1 MGNGIPPVTL
11 QLIRD
16 RIDLVDVV
24 SRYVT
29 LSKAGQNYKGLCPF
43 HSEKTP
49 SFSVSSTRQMFYCF
63 GCGTGGDAFAFLMKY
78 EGMGFQEAVR
88 ELGRQ
93 AGVSVHQEGN
103 RRRGAPALSS
113 RERFEQIHG
122 WAASWFQENLQSPQ
136 IGKLARDYVEQRGIG
151 THALETFGL
160 GYVPPGWD
168 GLVRSLRKHG
178 ATDEEMI
185 QAGLVVHKSSQTADH
200 LGVGRCYDRFRGRV
214 MFPISDLRGSIIA
227 FGGRVCEAGE
237 TPKYLN
243 SPETPFFSKG
253 RSLYGL
259 DKARETATHLHR
271 LLIVEGYFDVIT
283 LHQAGVTHAVAP
295 LGTALTKDQVETIRR
310 FATTII
316 LLFDGDAAGK
326 GAALRTLDL
335 FVNTGLT
342 VKVVSLPAGDDPDT
356 FVRREGVEAFLTLE
370 QQATGLIEFAVSTC
384 LRSHP
389 THSVEDRVR
398 SADDV
403 LRILQKTRN
412 PIEKEEYTLLV
423 SEQLGIRQ
431 ELLIKRYP
439 TLLAPSQSRG
449 LRPKRVA
456 RSTQVT
462 GLHQN
467 REERDLISLLLQGQF
482 GPTHVQQLKSE
493 TFTVPQY
500 RRIIEI
506 GLRHIGTDG
515 LVNVQHLQAETL
527 NDQECGMVVAQLAL
541 EEQYFD
547 DPKQYL
553 QGCLAALER
562 KHLQKDLQ
570 TLISKL
576 RLAEREKRQD
586 DIHRLVLQI
595 NVLRGQKAALTTS
608 PDSIEEKG
616 VFHGQHA

>member
-1 MGNGIPPVTL
+1 MGNGIPPATL

-16 RIDLVDVV
+16 RIDLIDVV

-29 LSKAGQNYKGLCPF
+29 LSKTGQNYKGLCPF

-93 AGVSVHQEGN
+93 AGVSVHSEGN
-103 RRRGAPALSS
+103 RRRGAPTLSS

-122 WAASWFQENLQSPQ
+122 WAASWFQENLRSPQ
-136 IGKLARDYVEQRGIG
+136 IGKIARDYVEQRGIRSR
-151 THALETFGL
+151 ALETFGL
-160 GYVPPGWD
+160 GYVPQGWD
-168 GLVRSLRKHG
+168 GLVRSLRKRG
-178 ATDEEMI
+178 VTDEEMI
-185 QAGLVVHKSSQTADH
+185 QSGLVVHKPPQTADRAA
-200 LGVGRCYDRFRGRV
+200 VGRYYDRFRGRV
-214 MFPISDLRGSIIA
+214 MFPIFDLRGSIIA

-243 SPETPFFSKG
+243 SPETPFFNKG

-259 DKARETATHLHR
+259 DQAREAATRLHR
-271 LLIVEGYFDVIT
+271 LLVVEGYFDVIT
-283 LHQAGVTHAVAP
+283 LHQAGVTHVVAP
-295 LGTALTKDQVETIRR
+295 LGTALTKDHVETIRR
-310 FATTII
+310 FATTIM

-342 VKVVSLPAGDDPDT
+342 IQVIALPAGDDPDT
-356 FVRREGVEAFLTLE
+356 FVRREGVEAFLKLE
-370 QQATGLIEFAVSTC
+370 QGATGLIEFAVTTC

-403 LRILQKTRN
+403 LRILQKIRN
-412 PIEKEEYTLLV
+412 PIEKEEYTRLV

-439 TLLAPSQSRG
+439 TLLAPPLSRG
-449 LRPKRVA
+449 PSPKRVA
-456 RSTQVT
+456 RSTHVAC
-462 GLHQN
+462 LRQN
-467 REERDLISLLLQGQF
+467 REERDLIILLLQGQF
-482 GPTHVQQLKSE
+482 EPTHVHQLKSE
-493 TFTVPQY
+493 LFTDPQY

-506 GLRHIGTDG
+506 ALQHVGTDG
-515 LVNVQHLQAETL
+515 FVNIQQLQAETL
-527 NDQECGMVVAQLAL
+527 NDQECGSIVAQLAL

-547 DPKQYL
+547 EPEQYL
-553 QGCLAALER
+553 QECLAALER

-570 TLISKL
+570 TLISRL
-576 RLAEREKRQD
+576 RVAEREKRQD
-586 DIHRLVLQI
+586 DMHHLMRQI
-595 NVLRGQKAALTTS
+595 NVLRGQKTALIS
-608 PDSIEEKG
+608 SSGSREGKG
-616 VFHGQHA
+616 VLHG